1 MKYQMEDGSIVNTDK
16 AQKFWDEDTRWDGHN
31 RISVATGSQWNH
43 ETLYLSR
50 KGRYYKVHESH
61 WQGSTQHA
69 EWISEHEA
77 VRWMIANDHDV
88 PADLKH
94 LVDEIEE

>member
-16 AQKFWDEDTRWDGHN
+16 AQKSWDEDTRWDGHN

-50 KGRYYKVHESH
+50 KGRYYKAYESQ
-61 WQGSTQHA
+61 WQGSTPHA

-77 VRWMIANDHDV
+77 VRWLTANDHDI
-88 PADLKH
+88 PEDLKH